1 MDDDTAR
8 ASHIL
13 VSFEGSQGSD
23 SGRSKDEAQELI
35 ETIQAEIANG
45 ADFAEL
51 AEEHW
56 DCPSGASGG
65 ALGEFGRG
73 DMVSEFDEVVFD
85 LDPGEDSDVVETP
98 FGFHLIRRTE

>member
-13 VSFEGSQGSD
+13 VGFEGSQGSD
-23 SGRSKDEAQELI
+23 SGRSKEDAQELI
-35 ETIQAEIANG
+35 ETVQAEIANG

-51 AEEHW
+51 AEEHS

-65 ALGEFGRG
+65 ELGEFSRG
-73 DMVSEFDEVVFD
+73 DMVPEFDKVVFN
-85 LDPGEDSDVVETP
+85 LEPGEDSDVVETA